1 MVPFYSRRVPHLL
14 IAFLFGISTVAGVA
28 SAVTVPSGFSQSQI
42 GGSLDSPTAF
52 AIAPD
57 GRIFVCE
64 QEGRLRVIKDGEL
77 LATPF
82 LSVTV
87 SSVGERGLL
96 GVAFDPA
103 FASNHFVYVYYT
115 AVTPSIHNR
124 LSRFTANGD
133 VAVSGSERILLEID
147 DLTSAT
153 NHNGG
158 AIRFGADGKL
168 YVGVGENATSSNAQ
182 TTSNLLGKLLRLN
195 NDGTIPTDNPFS
207 SSASG
212 KNRAIW
218 AVGLRNPFTFAVQ
231 PGTGRIFIN
240 DVGQDTFEEVDEG
253 REGAN
258 YGWPA
263 TEGPTSNSAYDSPIY
278 SYAHGGSSDCAI
290 TGAAFYNPATPQFP
304 SSYTGDFFFAD
315 YCGGWIKRLDAAGS
329 YATASGFATGI
340 ASPVDLAVSGDGA
353 LYYLARGSGTNAGGV
368 YRIEYT
374 LNKAPSITV
383 QPADVSVTVGAPAAF
398 SVSASGTPP
407 LSYQWQRNGANISG
421 ATSSSYTIAS
431 AQLADDAAAFRCRVT
446 NAYGNVTSN
455 SATLSVTANLAPVA
469 AITSPGNGATYAGG
483 QTISYS
489 GTGTDPED
497 GTLPASAFEWEVVF
511 HHDTHTH
518 PFIAPT
524 TGSKSG
530 SFVIPTTGETSDN
543 VWYRIHLTVKD
554 SDALTHS
561 VFRDVVPRKTNLTFA
576 TLPPGLQIL
585 LDGQPLSTPATVVG
599 VEGIVRTLGVTSPQN
614 KGGVDYTFVSWSDGG
629 AATHSISTPTSD
641 TTYTASFASPTPN
654 PTPTPTRTPVPPTPT
669 PTPPPVSRTPTPTPP
684 PPVATPTPTPTP
696 STTPPPAASA
706 PPNGSL
712 EEGVDSPTGW
722 TLDMSEDNGSWEWD
736 DTTASDGVHSA
747 RLTVPGSEERKSPYL
762 RSASFVLQPA
772 TDYDFSAWTKSAGID
787 GFYGAFVWVVELDAE
802 GNVLKNPLGW
812 SRQHA
817 IKASQGSSDW
827 TKGMMTFRTD
837 PRCAAGFIY
846 ANIYRAHGT
855 VWVDDFRVEESAAPP
870 AASASSR

>member
-1 MVPFYSRRVPHLL
+1 MVPFHSRRVPRLL
-14 IAFLFGISTVAGVA
+14 TALLFGISTAAGVA

-52 AIAPD
+52 AIAQD

-64 QEGRLRVIKDGEL
+64 QEGRLRVIKNGQL

-82 LSVTV
+82 LSVAV

-133 VAVSGSERILLEID
+133 VAASGSERILLEID

-158 AIRFGADGKL
+158 AIRFGEDGKL

-182 TTSNLLGKLLRLN
+182 TKSNLLGKLLRLN
-195 NDGTIPTDNPFS
+195 SDGTIPTDNPFS
-207 SSASG
+207 STASG

-218 AVGLRNPFTFAVQ
+218 AIGLRNPFTFAVQ

-263 TEGPTSNSAYDSPIY
+263 TEGPTSNPAYDSPIY
-278 SYAHGGSSDCAI
+278 SYAHAGSSDCAI
-290 TGAAFYNPATPQFP
+290 TGAAFYNPVTPQFP

-340 ASPVDLAVSGDGA
+340 ASPVDLAVSDDGG

-383 QPADVSVTVGAPAAF
+383 QPADLSVTVGAPAAF

-421 ATSSSYTIAS
+421 ATSASYTIAS
-431 AQLADDAAAFRCRVT
+431 AQLADNAAAFRCRVT

-469 AITSPGNGATYAGG
+469 AIASPGNGATYAGG
-483 QTISYS
+483 QTIYYS

-497 GTLPASAFEWEVVF
+497 GTLPASAFEWEIVF

-524 TGSKSG
+524 TGAKSG
-530 SFVIPTTGETSDN
+530 AFVIPTTGETSDN
-543 VWYRIHLTVKD
+543 VWYRIHLTVTD
-554 SDALTHS
+554 SNGLTNE
-561 VFRDVVPRKTNLTFA
+561 VYRDVLPRKSTMTFA
-576 TLPPGLQIL
+576 TVPSGLTIL
-585 LDGQPLSTPATVVG
+585 LDGQPLATPATVIG
-599 VEGIVRTLGVTSPQN
+599 VEGIERTLGVATPQN
-614 KGGVDYTFVSWSDGG
+614 KGGVDYFFASWSDGG
-629 AATHSISTPTSD
+629 AQTHDISTPVSD
-641 TTYTASFASPTPN
+641 TTYTATLAAS
-654 PTPTPTRTPVPPTPT
+654 TPTRTPTRTPSRTPT
-669 PTPPPVSRTPTPTPP
+669 RTPTSGASSTATRTPSRTPTRTATSGAVSTATRTRTPTPTPGP
-684 PPVATPTPTPTP
+684 RPT
-696 STTPPPAASA
+696 
-706 PPNGSL
+706 NGSF
-712 EEGVDSPTGW
+712 ESGSGSPTGW
-722 TLDMSEDNGSWEWD
+722 TLGASPSDGTWAWD
-736 DTTASDGVHSA
+736 SSTASAGTRSA
-747 RLTVPGSEERKSPYL
+747 TLDIAGSTDRRSPYL
-762 RSASFVLQPA
+762 QSASFSLAPS
-772 TDYDFSAWTKSAGID
+772 TFYTLHAWTKSHTLAGQ
-787 GFYGAFVWVVELDAE
+787 YGGFVWVVELDAS
-802 GNVLKNPLGW
+802 GNVLKNASG
-812 SRQHA
+812 SSIQHA
-817 IKASQGSSDW
+817 ISSVSGNTGW
-827 TKGMMTFRTD
+827 TERTQTFTTD
-837 PRCAAGFIY
+837 PRCARAYVY
-846 ANIYRAHGT
+846 ANIYLAHGT
-855 VWVDDFRVEESAAPP
+855 FSVDDIRIE
-870 AASASSR
+870 